1 MAIKF
6 ISVNIER
13 DRHIN
18 KICNLIQK
26 ENQDVI
32 CFQEI
37 MQDKAQAIASTFG
50 YFCLF
55 TPTTRHELV
64 DDQWEG
70 IAILSRY
77 PFYNINL
84 HQYAG
89 PSETPA
95 VFTKFPVSVLHQT
108 RRYILQ
114 VVEFRVENKIYRFAN
129 THFTWSP
136 NGQADEFQRLHL
148 KLMLADLE
156 RYPSIVLS
164 GDFNAPRGREIFS
177 TIAERYKDNIPAH
190 YQTSLDE
197 NLHRCGYLPYVV
209 DGLFST
215 PDYKISDVGLVF
227 GVSDHAAVRAEI
239 DI

>member
-13 DRHIN
+13 DRHID
-18 KICNLIQK
+18 KILSLIQK
-26 ENQDVI
+26 ENPDVI

-37 MQDKAQAIASTFG
+37 MQDKAQNIASTFG

-89 PSETPA
+89 ASETPT

-114 VVEFRVENKIYRFAN
+114 VVDLRVENKIYRFAN

-136 NGQADEFQRLHL
+136 DGQADEFQRLHL
-148 KLMLADLE
+148 KQMLANLAT
-156 RYPSIVLS
+156 YPSVVLS

-177 TIAERYKDNIPAH
+177 AIAERYKDNIPAH

-197 NLHRCGYLPYVV
+197 KLHRCGYLPYVV

-215 PDYKISDVGLVF
+215 PDYKISNVELVF

>member
-1 MAIKF
+1 MAIRF

-13 DRHIN
+13 DRHID
-18 KICNLIQK
+18 KIQKLIQK
-26 ENQDVI
+26 ENPDVI
-32 CFQEI
+32 CFQEV
-37 MQDKAQAIASTFG
+37 MQDKAQTIASAFG

-70 IAILSRY
+70 IAILSRFA
-77 PFYNINL
+77 FYDINL

-89 PSETPA
+89 PSEIPA

-108 RRYILQ
+108 RRYIVQL
-114 VVEFRVENKIYRFAN
+114 VELRIEDKIYRFAN
-129 THFTWSP
+129 THFTWSRD
-136 NGQADEFQRLHL
+136 GQADDYQRQDVQKMLNYL
-148 KLMLADLE
+148 KA
-156 RYPSIVLS
+156 YPSFVLS

-177 TIAERYKDNIPAH
+177 TIAECYKDNIPAH
-190 YQTSLDE
+190 YETSLDKD
-197 NLHRCGYLPYVV
+197 LHRCGYLPYMV

-215 PDYKISDVGLVF
+215 PDYKIRDVELVF
-227 GVSDHAAVRAEI
+227 GVSDHAAVRAVV